1 MTPPEY
7 VLDGVRGW
15 LIFSE
20 GPRDMK
26 NLRFFVRR
34 DPRCH
39 ESDVPSE
46 WNALPDEAHV
56 TKAML
61 AEVLYRAFRRAEGEL
76 RGAQEERHGI

>member
-1 MTPPEY
+1 MTPVPECI
-7 VLDGVRGW
+7 LDSVRGW

-26 NLRFFVRR
+26 SLRFFVRR

-39 ESDVPSE
+39 ESDVPLE
-46 WNALPDEAHV
+46 WGELDDEAHV

-61 AEVLYRAFRRAEGEL
+61 AEVLYRAFKRAEHES
-76 RGAQEERHGI
+76 R